1 MHFTVC
7 SSRLKEGK
15 EKKLQL
21 HAIGIYIHAYTH
33 IHTSTYDSDFYK
45 RSYSKTI
52 DKIVGI
58 WE

>member
-7 SSRLKEGK
+7 SSRLQGEK

-21 HAIGIYIHAYTH
+21 HAIGIYIYTH
-33 IHTSTYDSDFYK
+33 THTSAYDSDFYK
-45 RSYSKTI
+45 RSYSKTT

>member
-21 HAIGIYIHAYTH
+21 HAIGIYIYT
-33 IHTSTYDSDFYK
+33 HTSTYDSDFYK

>member
-21 HAIGIYIHAYTH
+21 HAIDIYIYAHTH
-33 IHTSTYDSDFYK
+33 TRTHDSDFYK